1 MQRILVIGFGD
12 VAQRLAPRL
21 VSRFRVYGLYRRPE
35 QADALRALGV
45 TPVAGD
51 LDDFRSLKRLKALAD
66 WVLHF
71 APPPASGSSDPRTR
85 RLLAWLARD
94 GYLAERRL
102 AYVSTTGVYGDA
114 GGAWVAESRPAA
126 PQNARAVRRV
136 DAEQRLRRAA
146 RAGLRVSIL
155 RAPGIY
161 AAERLPLDRLA
172 RGTPALNT
180 GEDSWSNH
188 IHADDLGWISLLA
201 LLRGRSARV
210 YNASDDEPLAMGDYF
225 DQVADWAGLARP
237 KRISREEAEK
247 QLPES
252 LLSFMRESR
261 RLDNQRLRKE
271 LRVTLE
277 YPSVRKF
284 LQRNPAR

>member
-21 VSRFRVYGLYRRPE
+21 VGRFRVYGLYRRPE
-35 QADALRALGV
+35 QAAALRSLGV
-45 TPVAGD
+45 TPVSGD
-51 LDDFRSLKRLKALAD
+51 LDDFRSLKRLQGLAD

-71 APPPASGSSDPRTR
+71 APPPASGTSDPRTR

-94 GYLAERRL
+94 GRLRQRRM

-114 GGAWVAESRPAA
+114 GGAWVAESRPAM

-136 DAEQRLRRAA
+136 DAERRLRRAA
-146 RAGLRVSIL
+146 QAGLRASIL

-172 RGTPALNT
+172 RGTPALDAS
-180 GEDSWSNH
+180 EDSWSNH

-201 LLRGRSARV
+201 LLRGKSGRV

-237 KRISREEAEK
+237 RRISRAEAEK
-247 QLPES
+247 ALPES

-261 RLDNQRLRKE
+261 RLDNQRLRNE
-271 LRVTLE
+271 LRVKLE
-277 YPSVRKF
+277 YPSVRDF
-284 LQRNPAR
+284 LSRTSSV